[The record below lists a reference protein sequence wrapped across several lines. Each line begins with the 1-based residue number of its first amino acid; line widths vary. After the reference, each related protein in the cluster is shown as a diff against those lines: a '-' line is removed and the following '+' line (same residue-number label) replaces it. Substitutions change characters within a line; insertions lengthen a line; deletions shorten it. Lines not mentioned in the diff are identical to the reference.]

1 MPSPL
6 KAPLKPSF
14 NPSLKPL
21 VKLSF
26 DPRLLLLV
34 LLFAPDLWAAL
45 PTPTMPST
53 SPGTDDW
60 LSIIKGYIKDGSAI
74 VGLFLSV
81 SGFLWLGWNALS
93 DLNEV
98 RTGKKEW
105 GAAGLGNVA
114 GAAIFLWVSYML
126 TQAAGVI

>member
-1 MPSPL
+1 M
-6 KAPLKPSF
+6 KPT
-14 NPSLKPL
+14 LR
-21 VKLSF
+21 F
-26 DPRLLLLV
+26 DARLLLLA
-34 LLFAPDLWAAL
+34 LIIAPDLWAAL
-45 PTPTMPST
+45 PSPTMPST
-53 SPGTDDW
+53 APGADDW
-60 LSIIKGYIKDGSAI
+60 LSIIKGYIKDGGAI

-114 GAAIFLWVSYML
+114 GAAIFLWVSYL
-126 TQAAGVI
+126 LNKAVGVI

>member
-1 MPSPL
+1 M
-6 KAPLKPSF
+6 KTK
-14 NPSLKPL
+14 
-21 VKLSF
+21 F
-26 DPRLLLLV
+26 DCRLLLLA
-34 LLFAPDLWAAL
+34 LLFTPDLWAAL

-53 SPGTDDW
+53 APGADDW
-60 LSIIKGYIKDGSAI
+60 LSIIKGYIKDGGVI

-126 TQAAGVI
+126 NKAAGVI

>member
-1 MPSPL
+1 MKL
-6 KAPLKPSF
+6 K
-14 NPSLKPL
+14 
-21 VKLSF
+21 F
-26 DPRLLLLV
+26 DPRLLLLL
-34 LLFAPDLWAAL
+34 LLFAPDLWATL
-45 PTPTMPST
+45 PTPAMPST
-53 SPGTDDW
+53 SPSTGDW

-74 VGLFLSV
+74 VGLFISV
-81 SGFLWLGWNALS
+81 AGFLWLGWNALS

-126 TQAAGVI
+126 TQAARVI

>member
-1 MPSPL
+1 M
-6 KAPLKPSF
+6 KTK
-14 NPSLKPL
+14 
-21 VKLSF
+21 F
-26 DPRLLLLV
+26 DWRLLLLA
-34 LLFAPDLWAAL
+34 LLFTPDLWAAL

-60 LSIIKGYIKDGSAI
+60 LSIIKGYIKDGGVI

-126 TQAAGVI
+126 NKASGVI